1 MLQSRPFQCVADVLF
16 IKCLSLFF
24 GIKDT
29 DWVCCS
35 LDPSSVH
42 AREGMERVEKHNEM
56 GIEGGYDV
64 EVEDMA
70 ASDNEV
76 IYSVRV

>member
-1 MLQSRPFQCVADVLF
+1 MRVHAGCS
-16 IKCLSLFF
+16 
-24 GIKDT
+24 
-29 DWVCCS
+29 S
-35 LDPSSVH
+35 LDPSSVR

-56 GIEGGYDV
+56 GMEGGYDV

-76 IYSVRV
+76 GTVCVAAVLVALRCTGMHLD

>member
-1 MLQSRPFQCVADVLF
+1 MGAGCF
-16 IKCLSLFF
+16 
-24 GIKDT
+24 
-29 DWVCCS
+29 S
-35 LDPSSVH
+35 LDPSSVR

-56 GIEGGYDV
+56 GMEGGYDV

-76 IYSVRV
+76 GTMCVLACIALCHVLLFQSLTVLSLHYICP

>member
-1 MLQSRPFQCVADVLF
+1 MR
-16 IKCLSLFF
+16 
-24 GIKDT
+24 
-29 DWVCCS
+29 
-35 LDPSSVH
+35 

-56 GIEGGYDV
+56 GLEGGYDV

-76 IYSVRV
+76 TTVCVCVCGHVCV

>member
-1 MLQSRPFQCVADVLF
+1 MCA
-16 IKCLSLFF
+16 C
-24 GIKDT
+24 
-29 DWVCCS
+29 CCS
-35 LDPSSVH
+35 LDPSSVR

-56 GIEGGYDV
+56 GMEGGYDV

-76 IYSVRV
+76 GTVCIVLSCLQHA

>member
-1 MLQSRPFQCVADVLF
+1 MR
-16 IKCLSLFF
+16 
-24 GIKDT
+24 
-29 DWVCCS
+29 
-35 LDPSSVH
+35 

-56 GIEGGYDV
+56 GMEGGYDV

-76 IYSVRV
+76 GTVCVAAVLVALRCTGMHLD